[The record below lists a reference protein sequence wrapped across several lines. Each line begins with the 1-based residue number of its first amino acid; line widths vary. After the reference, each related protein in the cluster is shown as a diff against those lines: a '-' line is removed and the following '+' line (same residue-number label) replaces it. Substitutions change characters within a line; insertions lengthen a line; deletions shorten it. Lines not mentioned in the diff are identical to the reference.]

1 MKKIMFFAVIIG
13 MLVFGANAFALNYTA
28 LDGSDVFGLP
38 GTALTKGGSTSFAFN
53 GVPDSFKSAT
63 FTLAF
68 IKASHSF
75 SDTLYLGQTFIYK
88 FAEEG
93 SKAGSLT
100 YDFTKGNN
108 GTLALLNS
116 AISKNHS
123 LTFTLMDNS
132 GHSTITSAG
141 LNGKYTMAPEPIS
154 MALVGAG
161 IVALP
166 FARRLKRSLRKEA

>member
-1 MKKIMFFAVIIG
+1 MFFAVIVG

-38 GTALTKGGSTSFAFN
+38 GTALTKGSSTTFAFN
-53 GVPDSFKSAT
+53 GLPDSFMSPNI
-63 FTLAF
+63 TLAF
-68 IKASHSF
+68 IKASDSF

-88 FAEEG
+88 FAEQG
-93 SKAGSLT
+93 GNAGSFT

-123 LTFTLMDNS
+123 LAFSLMDNS

-154 MALVGAG
+154 MALMGAG

-166 FARRLKRSLRKEA
+166 FARRLKKSLRKEA